1 MQYVDGFVLAVPT
14 AKLDE
19 YFAMAEKASEV
30 WLDHGALEYKEA
42 VGEDLEVKGDM
53 PFTSFATMANAT
65 PDETVVFAWI
75 VYESRAHRDEVN
87 AKVMADERLKEM
99 CESGEMPL
107 DVARMAYGGFEI
119 KVAA

>member
-1 MQYVDGFVLAVPT
+1 MQYVDGFVLTVPT
-14 AKLDE
+14 AKLDQ
-19 YFAMAEKASEV
+19 YFDMARLASKV
-30 WLDHGALEYKEA
+30 WLEHGALEYREA

-53 PFTSFATMANAT
+53 PFLSFSKMADAK

-75 VYESRAHRDEVN
+75 VYESRAQRDEVN
-87 AKVMADERLKEM
+87 AKVMADERLKDM
-99 CESGEMPL
+99 CESGDMPF